1 MVIRSFVMIF
11 ALGTAACP
19 AVVAQSTN
27 STTPL
32 FYVPLTTPCR
42 AVDTRVSGA
51 IAAGTSQTF
60 NPAGGACSIPSQG
73 SGPIAYAMN
82 VTVVPHGPLG
92 YLTVWPAGQAQPVV
106 STLNSPDGRV
116 KANAA
121 IAVGGNGGQI
131 SVYSSDA
138 TDLILDVS
146 GYFTANTTADVY
158 VPITPCRIVDT
169 RVNNGTSF
177 GAPSLV
183 SGQQRSFAI
192 ANSSCNLPAAA
203 LANGGAV
210 SLNVTTVPIAAHPVS
225 YLTVW
230 GSWPDEP
237 QIPLISTLNDPK
249 GTVVANAAL
258 ISINPSTSQSVSVYA
273 TDNTD
278 LILDITGYFAPASLA
293 PSGLALYPLTPCR
306 ILDTRESSGEFQG
319 ELTVPVTS
327 GNNCGVPTSGQ
338 AYVVNA
344 TVVPSGPLEYLT
356 LWPDTTPQ
364 PPISVLNANDG
375 FVTSNMAL
383 VGSPNG
389 SIDAFATSSTQLIL
403 DVSDYF
409 APAPNF
415 ALSATPPDGINLEP
429 GASGS
434 FSVTALP
441 VSGFTG
447 NVQATLTGSSGLT
460 TTPSSLTLLPGV
472 AQTVTVQATSNA
484 STGAILIQGTSGSIT
499 QTLSVPVDIGPNFS
513 IAAPQGG
520 FQLSAYV
527 TGSFVVTPTAG
538 FSGIVGGQITGFPP
552 GVIVGETPTVPPYSG
567 NGGYFTADCLV
578 GPICQADHFI
588 IAYDGAAAGT
598 YPLTL
603 TATSGTI
610 THTEALSLVV
620 TPPTLNLSV
629 TPTTVT
635 IAPGG
640 SQTVNLSV
648 SGYQVGTSGVN
659 ITMENLPPGITA
671 NPTGD
676 IEASTAIV
684 LTASP
689 SAAPGTYTVYAAG
702 IDTIVPSNLLAVPP
716 ITATAQFTLTVGSA
730 PSVVRRDAQQTK

>member
-1 MVIRSFVMIF
+1 
-11 ALGTAACP
+11 
-19 AVVAQSTN
+19 
-27 STTPL
+27 
-32 FYVPLTTPCR
+32 
-42 AVDTRVSGA
+42 
-51 IAAGTSQTF
+51 
-60 NPAGGACSIPSQG
+60 
-73 SGPIAYAMN
+73 
-82 VTVVPHGPLG
+82 
-92 YLTVWPAGQAQPVV
+92 
-106 STLNSPDGRV
+106 
-116 KANAA
+116 
-121 IAVGGNGGQI
+121 
-131 SVYSSDA
+131 
-138 TDLILDVS
+138 
-146 GYFTANTTADVY
+146 
-158 VPITPCRIVDT
+158 
-169 RVNNGTSF
+169 
-177 GAPSLV
+177 
-183 SGQQRSFAI
+183 
-192 ANSSCNLPAAA
+192 
-203 LANGGAV
+203 
-210 SLNVTTVPIAAHPVS
+210 
-225 YLTVW
+225 
-230 GSWPDEP
+230 
-237 QIPLISTLNDPK
+237 
-249 GTVVANAAL
+249 
-258 ISINPSTSQSVSVYA
+258 
-273 TDNTD
+273 
-278 LILDITGYFAPASLA
+278 
-293 PSGLALYPLTPCR
+293 
-306 ILDTRESSGEFQG
+306 
-319 ELTVPVTS
+319 
-327 GNNCGVPTSGQ
+327 
-338 AYVVNA
+338 
-344 TVVPSGPLEYLT
+344 
-356 LWPDTTPQ
+356 
-364 PPISVLNANDG
+364 
-375 FVTSNMAL
+375 
-383 VGSPNG
+383 
-389 SIDAFATSSTQLIL
+389 
-403 DVSDYF
+403 
-409 APAPNF
+409 
-415 ALSATPPDGINLEP
+415 
-429 GASGS
+429 
-434 FSVTALP
+434 

-730 PSVVRRDAQQTK
+730 PSVVKPIR

>member
-1 MVIRSFVMIF
+1 VIRSFVMIF

-19 AVVAQSTN
+19 AVVAQSPN
-27 STTPL
+27 SATPL
-32 FYVPLTTPCR
+32 FYVPLTSPCR
-42 AVDTRVSGA
+42 AVDTRVSGGA
-51 IAAGTSQTF
+51 IAAGTSQNF

-82 VTVVPHGPLG
+82 VTVVPHGPLD

-106 STLNSPDGRV
+106 STVNSPDGRV

-131 SVYSSDA
+131 SVYSSDT

-169 RVNNGTSF
+169 RVSNGTSF
-177 GAPSLV
+177 GAPSLAA
-183 SGQQRSFAI
+183 GQQRSFAI
-192 ANSSCNLPAAA
+192 ANSSCDLPAAA

-225 YLTVW
+225 YVTVW
-230 GSWPDEP
+230 GSSPNES
-237 QIPLISTLNDPK
+237 QIPLISTLNDPT
-249 GTVVANAAL
+249 GTIVANAAL

-273 TDNTD
+273 TDTTD
-278 LILDITGYFAPASLA
+278 VILDITGYFAPASLA
-293 PSGLALYPLTPCR
+293 PSGLALYPFTPCR
-306 ILDTRESSGEFQG
+306 ILDTRESRGKFQG

-338 AYVVNA
+338 AYVMNA
-344 TVVPSGPLEYLT
+344 TVVPSESLSYLT

-364 PPISVLNANDG
+364 PPISVLNADDG
-375 FVTSNMAL
+375 FITSNMAL

-389 SIDAFATSSTQLIL
+389 SIDAFAASSTQLIL
-403 DVSDYF
+403 DVTDYF

-429 GASGS
+429 GAAAS

-460 TTPSSLTLLPGV
+460 ATPSSLTLLPGV

-484 STGAILIQGTSGSIT
+484 TTGAIFIQGTSGSIT
-499 QTLSVPVDIGPNFS
+499 QTLNVPVDLGPNFS
-513 IAAPQGG
+513 ITAPQGG
-520 FQLSAYV
+520 FQLSGYV

-552 GVIVGETPTVPPYSG
+552 GVIVGETPTGPPYGG
-567 NGGYFTADCLV
+567 NGGYLTADCQV
-578 GPICQADHFI
+578 GQICQADHFI
-588 IAYDGAAAGT
+588 IAYNGAAAGT

-603 TATSGTI
+603 TATSGMI

-620 TPPTLNLSV
+620 TPPSLNLSIA
-629 TPTTVT
+629 PTSVT

-648 SGYQVGTSGVN
+648 SGYQVGTSSVN

-671 NPTGD
+671 SPAGD

-689 SAAPGTYTVYAAG
+689 STAPGAYTVYAAG

-730 PSVVRRDAQQTK
+730 PSVVKPNQ